1 MQSRM
6 PQFLCPRLQ
15 GNFVVRETRHW
26 AKGSLG
32 ADSSQATG
40 KLIALDTDWWSWPFL
55 HAIKD
60 FVSSYRSYM
69 MLHVFGAAPWNGC
82 LCGTPHSRGENSS
95 PNDKPKWNSELL
107 VVSQTSPMPHS
118 FGTLRAF
125 ALKGLFGKKLVPSNC
140 GNGCK
145 HATRNHMQH
154 QNETAKEKNLRSH
167 LIHTLYHQNSSK
179 FLCTVT

>member
-1 MQSRM
+1 MFPPCVSPLWFTVVGPLRF
-6 PQFLCPRLQ
+6 PGVVPRGGVARSPPRAPWRQ
-15 GNFVVRETRHW
+15 RVVRRWQRKIPRRT
-26 AKGSLG
+26 
-32 ADSSQATG
+32 
-40 KLIALDTDWWSWPFL
+40 
-55 HAIKD
+55 
-60 FVSSYRSYM
+60 
-69 MLHVFGAAPWNGC
+69 
-82 LCGTPHSRGENSS
+82 
-95 PNDKPKWNSELL
+95 ELL